1 MKYSKQPETKIDL
14 TPSNGELDAL
24 RRDMEA
30 KTQERMN
37 GRLQSRFHQV
47 MLDRKVIRLTE
58 FGDYL
63 MCNPY
68 EFTKMQKAEA
78 MIEASDVKAEESYFE
93 ANPEEREAAQE
104 RRLKSIREIRKQVF
118 GLSKQFSNQQTGG

>member
-1 MKYSKQPETKIDL
+1 MAKYSKQESQVKLDL

-30 KTQERMN
+30 KTQVRMN

-47 MLDRKVIRLTE
+47 MLDRNIIKLTE
-58 FGDYL
+58 YGDYI

-78 MIEASDVKAEESYFE
+78 MIEAADVKAEESFFD
-93 ANPEEREAAQE
+93 ANPEERVAAQE
-104 RRLKSIREIRKQVF
+104 RRLASIREIRKQVF
-118 GLSKQFSNQQTGG
+118 GLGKEMQV